1 MCFPR
6 FEPKLSRDW
15 YFRDGSSD
23 CVREKQGVS
32 MCNNG
37 EEFVNLAYMKVPDI
51 LMARVDMSLSLKVCE
66 QKCLRTCS
74 CMAYASANEV
84 REGLVA

>member
-1 MCFPR
+1 M
-6 FEPKLSRDW
+6 
-15 YFRDGSSD
+15 
-23 CVREKQGVS
+23 REKQGVS

>member
-1 MCFPR
+1 MR
-6 FEPKLSRDW
+6 
-15 YFRDGSSD
+15 
-23 CVREKQGVS
+23 
-32 MCNNG
+32 NNG
-37 EEFVNLAYMKVPDI
+37 EGFMNLAHVKVPNTS
-51 LMARVDMSLSLKVCE
+51 MARVDMSLSLKVCE